1 MAYRIDAPGGLQEII
16 RRKDCL
22 EKYALVLRNEG
33 ILSLL
38 GKGFVSAAHTDED
51 IAATVAAY
59 EKVIDLM
66 D

>member
-1 MAYRIDAPGGLQEII
+1 VVG
-16 RRKDCL
+16 
-22 EKYALVLRNEG
+22 RNEG

-38 GKGFVSAAHTDED
+38 GRGFVSAAHSHED

-59 EKVIDLM
+59 EKVIDML